1 MCNDY
6 KGVGAGG
13 VSDGRRRT
21 KIGNERGGSHYMG
34 TMADGAIVP
43 FFERKPCDGERL
55 K

>member
-1 MCNDY
+1 MTI
-6 KGVGAGG
+6 KGLEQVAFQMEGG
-13 VSDGRRRT
+13 GT

-34 TMADGAIVP
+34 TMANGAIVP